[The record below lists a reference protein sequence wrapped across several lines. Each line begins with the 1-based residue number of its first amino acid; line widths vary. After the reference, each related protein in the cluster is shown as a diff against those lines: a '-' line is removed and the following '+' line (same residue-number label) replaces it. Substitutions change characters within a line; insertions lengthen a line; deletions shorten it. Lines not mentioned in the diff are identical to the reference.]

1 LFSCKP
7 LNGRT
12 QEAIETMLLIV
23 LIVLALLL
31 VGGGFVVH
39 WLFIAAAI
47 VALIWVISF
56 FAGGIG
62 RRGGAL

>member
-1 LFSCKP
+1 VFLKP
-7 LNGRT
+7 PQRQN
-12 QEAIETMLLIV
+12 QEAETMLLIA
-23 LIVLALLL
+23 LLVLALLL
-31 VGGGFVVH
+31 VGAGFVVH
-39 WLFIAAAI
+39 WLFIAAVI